1 MSTYFT
7 DGNASITLKA
17 NGIRK
22 GDGWLLTRSWRPEPH
37 DAIWVATKREAEQ
50 VAAEHLKLRRAHVA
64 AIRARAEAVLTAAG
78 LSCEPLLNA
87 LTEEFSK

>member
-17 NGIRK
+17 NGPR
-22 GDGWLLTRSWRPEPH
+22 
-37 DAIWVATKREAEQ
+37 
-50 VAAEHLKLRRAHVA
+50 
-64 AIRARAEAVLTAAG
+64 